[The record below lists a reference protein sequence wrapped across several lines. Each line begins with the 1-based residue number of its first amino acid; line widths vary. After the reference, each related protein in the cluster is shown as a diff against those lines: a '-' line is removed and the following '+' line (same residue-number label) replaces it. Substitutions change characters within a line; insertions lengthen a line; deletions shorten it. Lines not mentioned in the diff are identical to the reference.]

1 MVETATEYLTTF
13 KPSHY
18 PSRQELHSTFGG
30 VIIESDYST
39 EYNARSTKASFIAS
53 RIATAKKFDYQ
64 CLRNA
69 ESRKRGK
76 NNDKI

>member
-1 MVETATEYLTTF
+1 MTETTTGYLATF
-13 KPSHY
+13 KSPHY

-39 EYNARSTKASFIAS
+39 EYNARSSKTSFIAS
-53 RIATAKKFDYQ
+53 RIDTDRKFDYQ

-69 ESRKRGK
+69 ESRERGK
-76 NNDKI
+76 K

>member
-1 MVETATEYLTTF
+1 MTETTTGYLTTF
-13 KPSHY
+13 KLPHY

-39 EYNARSTKASFIAS
+39 EYNTRTSKASFIAS

-69 ESRKRGK
+69 ETRERSK
-76 NNDKI
+76 NND

>member
-1 MVETATEYLTTF
+1 MTEATTGYLTTF

-30 VIIESDYST
+30 IIIESDYST
-39 EYNARSTKASFIAS
+39 EYNARTSS
-53 RIATAKKFDYQ
+53 RIATARKFDYQ

-69 ESRKRGK
+69 ETRERGK
-76 NNDKI
+76 TND

>member
-1 MVETATEYLTTF
+1 MTGTTAHYITTF

-53 RIATAKKFDYQ
+53 RISTTKKFDYQ

-69 ESRKRGK
+69 ETRERGK
-76 NNDKI
+76 K